1 MNAGAF
7 LCGRLAVVIFLGLLM
22 TGCASSSGA
31 NGGSVVVRSYD
42 LPTHLDSNAV
52 IQAVERS
59 FSQALQ
65 APARIDEGKVPSP
78 LPAVPAQFVVEQRRV
93 HLDRIGIVTMPH
105 VVCPEKMAVV
115 HGFTSDRQKPP
126 DLRSYT
132 GCIQLYAGGY
142 RLNIIASAM
151 ASGDQERLTSSAE
164 SQSNSENIAED
175 MVEQIARELVAQV
188 SEARLVPTDHAQEGA
203 ELAGQTF
210 ASTFKRPV
218 SSSEEKATSS
228 PTVSKD
234 PAVRPLGSGEGTALP
249 NSAWICLAPKRE
261 SITVISRPG
270 EGSVVGTLHS
280 GAVLIAAEP
289 VHFSY
294 FRVRSEQ
301 GPMGWVNRSDV
312 ERLAC
317 PIG

>member
-7 LCGRLAVVIFLGLLM
+7 LCSRLAVAIFLGLLM
-22 TGCASSSGA
+22 TGCASSSGVR
-31 NGGSVVVRSYD
+31 GGSVVVRSYD
-42 LPTHLDSNAV
+42 LPTHLDSNVV

-65 APARIDEGKVPSP
+65 TPTRIDEGKVPSP
-78 LPAVPAQFVVEQRRV
+78 LPAVPAQLVVEQRRV
-93 HLDRIGIVTMPH
+93 HLDRIGVVTMPH
-105 VVCPEKMAVV
+105 VVCPESMAVV
-115 HGFTSDRQKPP
+115 HGFTFDLQKLP
-126 DLRSYT
+126 DLRSYI

-142 RLNIIASAM
+142 RLNIIASAI

-175 MVEQIARELVAQV
+175 MVARIARELVAQV
-188 SEARLVPTDHAQEGA
+188 SEARPVPAAHAQEGA
-203 ELAGQTF
+203 VLVGQTF
-210 ASTFKRPV
+210 ASAYAHPV
-218 SSSEEKATSS
+218 SSSEEKATFS
-228 PTVSKD
+228 PTVLKD
-234 PAVRPLGSGEGTALP
+234 TAIRPLGSGEKTALP

-270 EGSVVGTLHS
+270 EGHVVGTLHS

-294 FRVRSEQ
+294 FRVQSEE
-301 GPMGWVNRSDV
+301 GPMGWVHRSDV
-312 ERLAC
+312 ERLVC